1 MHFNSLANLQ
11 NAKIEELEFV
21 MEIGETVAKSLEA
34 FFSKQSSNKEI
45 ICLRELGVEME
56 VKSEIVNDELFGK
69 QFVLTGSL
77 EFFTR
82 DEAKKKFSALGGRV
96 TSSVS
101 KKTDYVVV
109 GTNPG
114 SKADKAKN
122 IGVEMVSEKAFKK
135 MLKE

>member
-1 MHFNSLANLQ
+1 MSERTWGRN
-11 NAKIEELEFV
+11 
-21 MEIGETVAKSLEA
+21 G
-34 FFSKQSSNKEI
+34 
-45 ICLRELGVEME
+45 G
-56 VKSEIVNDELFGK
+56 KSETVNDELFGK

-82 DEAKKKFSALGGRV
+82 DEAKKKISALGGRV

-109 GTNPG
+109 GANPG
-114 SKADKAKN
+114 SKADKAKK
-122 IGVEMVSEKAFKK
+122 IGIEIVSEKAFKK